1 MSFRCFGST
10 IIFPATKGAFAMLL
24 TKDVGIKKGIIYNKV
39 VMRIHHDML
48 SAGTETDKHA

>member
-24 TKDVGIKKGIIYNKV
+24 TKDVGIKKGNIYNKV

-48 SAGTETDKHA
+48 SAGGETDKHS